1 MERGFERY
9 RTNRINNFIIMMSIY
24 KTVFD
29 TVEQGKAHLLNMGV
43 LIDVDGTTQ
52 FSQNTA
58 AVVYV
63 GKVVDKVLTTDQ
75 ENPIYKDGF
84 AIDIMSS
91 EILDFGNK
99 EVFPTNG
106 AHGFMGV

>member
-1 MERGFERY
+1 MQ
-9 RTNRINNFIIMMSIY
+9 IY

-29 TVEQGKAHLLNMGV
+29 TREQGEAHLFSLGV

-58 AVVYV
+58 SVVYV
-63 GKVVDKVLTTDQ
+63 GKVVDKVLTIDQ

-91 EILDFGNK
+91 ETLDFGVY
-99 EVFPTNG
+99 EVFPTEG
-106 AHGFMGV
+106 AHGFLGWGNNK

>member
-1 MERGFERY
+1 
-9 RTNRINNFIIMMSIY
+9 MMQIY

-43 LIDVDGTTQ
+43 LIEIDGTTQ

-58 AVVYV
+58 SVVYV
-63 GKVVDKVLTTDQ
+63 GKVVDKVLTIDQ

-91 EILDFGNK
+91 ETLDFGIY
-99 EVFPTNG
+99 EVFPTEG
-106 AHGFMGV
+106 AHGFLGWGNNK